1 MLRSA
6 GVALVARLGRKILS
20 QALAMAPNDPLVGAI
35 RAFLDDDVS
44 LRRLADRYIA
54 RLTDRSPC
62 CGSGV

>member
-6 GVALVARLGRKILS
+6 GVALIARQGRKILS
-20 QALAMAPNDPLVGAI
+20 QALAMAPDDPLVGAI

-54 RLTDRSPC
+54 
-62 CGSGV
+62 